1 MSKFAVVTGGAG
13 FIGSHLIDALLDDG
27 WKVVAIDNL
36 STGFKRNVHPDAEL
50 RVIDIRTPDA
60 GTLIETL
67 KPDVVFHLAA
77 QASVSRS
84 VEDPIGDAETNVH
97 ATLRLLE
104 AASKAHVSRFVFAGT
119 GGALSSEKTK
129 IPTDEQHTIVPS
141 SPYAIAKVAG
151 ELYGSFYH
159 AERRLPFVSMRFANV
174 YGPRQNPHGE
184 AGVIAIF
191 TRKMLLGDS
200 VRVNGNGRQT
210 RDFLYVTDAV
220 DALLRAV
227 THPKAEGPYHVG
239 TGREVSI
246 NEMFRML
253 AKLTDYK
260 KKPVKGPADGG
271 GIPFRSALDSRKIRK
286 ELGWKPEMT
295 LVKGLSETVAWF
307 KDHRNEPEAWWV
319 PTWFRKKRKA

>member
-1 MSKFAVVTGGAG
+1 VTGGAG
-13 FIGSHLIDALLDDG
+13 FIGSHLIDALLDKG

-36 STGFKRNVHPDAEL
+36 STGFRRNVHPDAEL
-50 RVIDIRTPDA
+50 RVMDIRTPDA
-60 GTLIETL
+60 GALIEQL

-104 AASKAHVSRFVFAGT
+104 AAAKAKVSRFVFAGT

-129 IPTDEQHTIVPS
+129 LPTDEMHTIVPS

-191 TRKMLLGDS
+191 TRRMLLGES
-200 VRVNGNGRQT
+200 VRINGSGRQT
-210 RDFLYVTDAV
+210 RDFIYVTDAV
-220 DALLRAV
+220 DALLLAV
-227 THPKAEGPYHVG
+227 SHPKAEGPYHVG
-239 TGREVSI
+239 TGKEVSVI
-246 NEMFRML
+246 QMFAML
-253 AKLTDYK
+253 AKLTGYK
-260 KKPVKGPADGG
+260 KKSTRGPADSGG
-271 GIPFRSALDSRKIRK
+271 VPFRSALDSRKIRK
-286 ELGWKPEMT
+286 ELGWKPAMP
-295 LVKGLSETVAWF
+295 LAKGLNETVAWF

-319 PTWFRKKRKA
+319 PSWFRKRKA